1 MASRINLPE
10 RETLFKLLAQKIPIV
25 EIAKFLNRHRSTIYK
40 EINRIPCAYSPSVA
54 QNDANLKSMNS
65 KKNIK
70 LQNEELQK
78 FVKTKI
84 FEYWSPEQISGRLKL
99 LYPNDQKMKVSTEA
113 IYQFIYNLENDVE
126 KINLITHLR
135 RKKKKR
141 HSRKNKNEKRG
152 KIPNIKSIH
161 ERPKSVETRNDLGH
175 WEGDLIIGK
184 DHKSAIGTLVERK
197 TRFTIIVSLPNG
209 KKSETV
215 VNAFIDEFKQLPLG
229 LKKSLTYDRGTE
241 MSYHS
246 RLTTQT
252 GVIVYFA
259 DPHSPWQRGSNENT
273 NGLIRSFFPK
283 GTDFSNYSK
292 KAFEKAQNFLN
303 NRPRKVLKYLTPN
316 EFLQRHKIKLKSK
329 HQYC

>member
-1 MASRINLPE
+1 MASRIALPE

-25 EIAKFLNRHRSTIYK
+25 EIAKFSNRHRSAIYK
-40 EINRIPCAYSPSVA
+40 EINRIPGDYSPSVA

-78 FVKTKI
+78 FVKEKI

-99 LYPNDQKMKVSTEA
+99 LYPNDKKMNISTET
-113 IYQFIYNLENDVE
+113 IYQFIYNLKNEVE
-126 KINLITHLR
+126 KTQLIKYLRR
-135 RKKKKR
+135 RKKKR
-141 HSRKNKNEKRG
+141 YSRKNKKKKRET
-152 KIPNIKSIH
+152 IPNIKSIH
-161 ERPKSVETRNDLGH
+161 ERPKSIEKRTDIGH

-184 DHKSAIGTLVERK
+184 DHRSAIGTLVERK
-197 TRFTIIVSLPNG
+197 TRFTIIVALPNG
-209 KKSETV
+209 KTSETV
-215 VNAFIDEFKQLPLG
+215 VKAFIDEFKRLPLC

-252 GVIVYFA
+252 GIIVYFA

-283 GTDFSNYSK
+283 GTDFSNYSE
-292 KAFEKAQNFLN
+292 KAFEKVQNFLN
-303 NRPRKVLKYLTPN
+303 NRPRKVLNYLTPN
-316 EFLQRHKIKLKSK
+316 EFIQASK
-329 HQYC
+329 